1 MKRDVAPAGP
11 VEQRIKRVTFEFTTA
26 PIGKLK
32 PGAPCQVT
40 IADQTDASK
49 TVGSNQA
56 DFPAR
61 WAEAVAVASND
72 PTAWAKALAAL
83 PPPNSAIE

>member
-1 MKRDVAPAGP
+1 V
-11 VEQRIKRVTFEFTTA
+11 VFEFTTVS
-26 PIGKLK
+26 IGKLK
-32 PGAPCQVT
+32 PGSPCQVT
-40 IADQTDASK
+40 IADQTGASK
-49 TVGSNQA
+49 TVGSNQP
-56 DFPAR
+56 DFAAR